1 MKKLFAAIAVFILI
15 NLSLFAESGFE
26 GIFNMPVGLSVG
38 IPMGP
43 KDDTTKK
50 FGLGFD
56 IGITAQ
62 FGYIVDFKNGVGLSI
77 LGEAG
82 YSHDTYAYTI
92 PSSDSS
98 IENLSSVSF
107 HSLQV
112 GLLPKINIKDF
123 SIGIGGGLKIPIS
136 GTIENKITTYGTNYT
151 AEGYNVNIIDIV
163 NEYDKMNVIPYVKL
177 TFDYSVFNN
186 YNVAANFGLYF
197 DYEFGTRKKIDEET
211 YTSVDSFGAG
221 LQVGLRFSPFKTP
234 YKKLPAS
241 NNTNDNKSNAVV
253 SPESYKKK

>member
-1 MKKLFAAIAVFILI
+1 MRKLFSTAAIFILI

-26 GIFNMPVGLSVG
+26 GIFNIPLGLSAG
-38 IPMGP
+38 IPMGT
-43 KDDTTKK
+43 KDNTVKK
-50 FGLGFD
+50 IGLGFD

-82 YSHDTYAYTI
+82 YSYDTYAYTI
-92 PSSDSS
+92 PSSDKS
-98 IENLSSVSF
+98 IKNLSSISF

-123 SIGIGGGLKIPIS
+123 SIGIGGGLKIPIA
-136 GTIENKITTYGTNYT
+136 GTIDNKTTTYGTNYT
-151 AEGYNVNIIDIV
+151 AEGYNVNILDIV

-177 TFDYSVFNN
+177 TFDYSVFND

-197 DYEFGTRKKIDEET
+197 DYEFGTRKKIDEKT

-221 LQVGLRFSPFKTP
+221 LQIGLRFSPFK
-234 YKKLPAS
+234 KLPVS
-241 NNTNDNKSNAVV
+241 NDTNK
-253 SPESYKKK
+253 